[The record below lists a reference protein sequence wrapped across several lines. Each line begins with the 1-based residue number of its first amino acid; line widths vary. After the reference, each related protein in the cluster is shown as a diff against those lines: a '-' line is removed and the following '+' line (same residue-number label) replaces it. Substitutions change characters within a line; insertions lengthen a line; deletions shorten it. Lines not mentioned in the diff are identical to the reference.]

1 MISFH
6 IPGWYS
12 GLTLDLSP
20 KTKWIFP
27 VDGLTLDSP
36 KTKWVDGRVEPS
48 TFFGR
53 TPRFGSLDPHRLQSL
68 GNDEL
73 QEETTWGWSD
83 DRVFF
88 QVF

>member
-20 KTKWIFP
+20 KTKWM
-27 VDGLTLDSP
+27 
-36 KTKWVDGRVEPS
+36 DGRVEPS

-53 TPRFGSLDPHRLQSL
+53 TPRFGSLDPHRLISELTGTKEALEKRLQSL

-73 QEETTWGWSD
+73 QEETTWGME
-83 DRVFF
+83 
-88 QVF
+88 